1 MAYYIRHTVNSI
13 VKETSSFVSIF
24 FFPDSHRFK
33 NNSMLEI
40 ESARCRRASSFLL
53 LLNFGPTR
61 RQLQT
66 ESAEDEEGQYN
77 NEALDGIA

>member
-1 MAYYIRHTVNSI
+1 MAYCVRHTVNSI
-13 VKETSSFVSIF
+13 VKETSF
-24 FFPDSHRFK
+24 FNSTFTHKFK
-33 NNSMLEI
+33 NNSMLGL
-40 ESARCRRASSFLL
+40 ESARYRRASTFLL

-77 NEALDGIA
+77 TEALDHIA